1 MTANELLRDLT
12 MRGVALS
19 VDGDQLNVEALDD
32 LLTDELLTTL
42 RDHKAEL
49 LALLK
54 ARPAPEP
61 EAVEEFTLT
70 PPDAKPDTG
79 PRLGSCDMPR
89 VLLGT
94 KMPKTCPYHTCGGEL
109 SWRGYTRGECTL
121 AYCKTCDT
129 WWGLQPDTPGVYVGD
144 LADNDP
150 LVEVDLH
157 DRKPPRYVR
166 QSVLS
171 NWPAAPFND
180 KRRNHG

>member
-19 VDGDQLNVEALDD
+19 AEGGQLNVDARDE

-49 LALLK
+49 LALL
-54 ARPAPEP
+54 RSEP

-79 PRLGSCDMPR
+79 PRLGSCARPR

-94 KMPKTCPYHTCGGEL
+94 RMPADCPYHTCNGEM
-109 SWRGYTRGECTL
+109 SQRGYTRGQCTL
-121 AYCKTCDT
+121 AYCKICDN
-129 WWGLQPDTPGVYVGD
+129 WFEL
-144 LADNDP
+144 
-150 LVEVDLH
+150 
-157 DRKPPRYVR
+157 KPET
-166 QSVLS
+166 
-171 NWPAAPFND
+171 
-180 KRRNHG
+180 